1 MADQLSGT
9 SSVKLGL
16 SVAWPAFWTGV
27 PAKIVLVLLFL
38 AMGVHPWEM
47 PGLAVLL
54 LLSAPVDIWAWG
66 LCARTVFLERL
77 RLEPPPGLGFAL
89 WWQATAATAVY
100 GTGAYLIESGVIS
113 VAKSVAH
120 GIMEL
125 ALLKSFPVA
134 ERIGIELT
142 LWGAPATIVLVALAL
157 GWLFLIGR
165 LVRRQ
170 AAAAAPAQASYPA
183 LVRTWDLM
191 RVPADPPLLL
201 TAFVGTGLLL
211 VLLFWGVMPVT
222 TPHPHED
229 YKGKLAA
236 KKVEPPFKPTDAL
249 DKADRLLAKAE
260 AALEALE
267 AKKQAEEREKPQAKG
282 PKEGK
287 PGEKGK
293 TMVEKAKAPSAPK
306 ETVKTRSESGT
317 AVKAGGDGPHSHESG
332 GDHTH

>member
-1 MADQLSGT
+1 MSDQLSST

-16 SVAWPAFWTGV
+16 AVAWPAFWTGV
-27 PAKIVLVLLFL
+27 PAKIVLALLFL

-47 PGLAVLL
+47 PGLAFLL

-66 LCARTVFLERL
+66 LCARTVFLDRL
-77 RLEPPPGLGFAL
+77 RLEPPSGLGFTL

-100 GTGAYLIESGVIS
+100 GTVASLIESGVIS
-113 VAKSVAH
+113 VAKSAARSV
-120 GIMEL
+120 MEL

-157 GWLFLIGR
+157 GWFFIVGR

-170 AAAAAPAQASYPA
+170 AAAASPAQAPYPV

-201 TAFVGTGLLL
+201 TAFVGTGVLL
-211 VLLFWGVMPVT
+211 VFLFWGVMPVT
-222 TPHPHED
+222 TPHPHEE
-229 YKGKLAA
+229 YKGKQAA
-236 KKVEPPFKPTDAL
+236 KKVEPPFKPTEVL
-249 DKADRLLAKAE
+249 DKTDKLIAKAE

-267 AKKQAEEREKPQAKG
+267 AKKQAEEQGQSKGKGQKGSKGGEPGKASAEKPKEAAVPKQAAR
-282 PKEGK
+282 PQSEPGK
-287 PGEKGK
+287 
-293 TMVEKAKAPSAPK
+293 
-306 ETVKTRSESGT
+306 
-317 AVKAGGDGPHSHESG
+317 AVKAGGDGPHTHEAGS
-332 GDHTH
+332 DHTH